1 MRTAIGAVLMLPL
14 LLRAQTPTPATE
26 SSPLGEPVAAF
37 AEAAMG
43 TRVGRGE
50 CWDLAQ
56 YALNEAGARW
66 DGYYGFGEQLDT
78 TKIPVQR
85 GDVVQFE
92 GVMVERRTGSTLTQ
106 ETMGHHTAIVLSV
119 GASGRYTLAHQNFGR
134 GGRKVSR
141 YELVMADVKRGS
153 ITFLRPLN

>member
-1 MRTAIGAVLMLPL
+1 MRTAISAVLMVPL
-14 LLRAQTPTPATE
+14 LLRAQTPTHATE

-56 YALNEAGARW
+56 HALNEAGARW

-78 TKIPVQR
+78 TKVTVQR

-92 GVMVERRTGSTLTQ
+92 GVMVERRMGSSLTQ

-119 GASGRYTLAHQNFGR
+119 GASGRYTLAHQNFGK
-134 GGRKVSR
+134 GGRNVSR
-141 YELVMADVKRGS
+141 YELVMADVKRGE
-153 ITFLRPLN
+153 ITFFRPQQ